1 MLHFFILY
9 ISSSFL
15 NIYKMEEILFSK
27 GNLPFAV
34 DSTNGWT
41 ESQFYQLKNQIIA
54 YKYLIRNMGVPSEI
68 LEKIRGSEMEEW
80 DKMREKNLEKIQETY
95 EKRFEDHDLSMKELG
110 LYFKKRM
117 KDQEII
123 PRLFADRNYGEEIE
137 YNADTEVENRKLKLA
152 NYLSH
157 IKDGK
162 ENRDIKENLR
172 ANSIIK
178 AEEKLN
184 CADNFFGGEE
194 EIFNRNGNGVCMT
207 STAEESTSN
216 NNINNNY
223 IVQDDLIKSAQTE
236 LKLLKI
242 YNLQKKVRKEVLFNF
257 VNDFEKQNS
266 VYYSDM
272 LFYKTLLDR
281 RFYKRAPNPTDRK
294 DRKLN
299 ERFEQQLRSGYDIRK
314 KEKHRE
320 FLNQLMQHQRDFG
333 EFHFKNKRQ
342 ALKKRAQ
349 QVKQYIDNIEK
360 KDQQEKEKRER
371 ERIML
376 LKQNNIEGYLKMINE
391 AKDAR
396 LVEFMN
402 QTDMFLKEIEDKISV
417 QKEITQKIIK
427 QQEEIIQDVE
437 MDIDQDE
444 EMNSNI
450 DGEEGHEEN
459 KNGHIKK
466 SLIHIE
472 EEKDE
477 KMREKVSN
485 SKNYYLTA
493 HSVLEEIK
501 EQPKLL
507 KSGQLKSYQLVG
519 LQWLVSLY
527 VNNLNGI
534 LADEMGLGKTIQTIS
549 LICYVIEKK
558 FNYGP
563 FLIVVPLSTISNWVL
578 EFAKWAPDI
587 KLVTYK
593 GPPNLRRQL
602 AYQIKNE
609 KNRFNVVLTTY
620 EYIMKDKYFLNK
632 ICWQYIIVDEG
643 HRMKNSK
650 SKFTQTLGTQFNS
663 VYRLLLTGTPLQ
675 NNLSELWALL
685 NFLLPKIF
693 NSCEDFEKW
702 FNQPFNNKLTVE
714 RTSDL
719 NEEQQLLII
728 NRLHTVLRPFLLR
741 REKKDVEK
749 ELPNKLEFVIKVEL
763 SAWQKVI
770 YHQIKEKGVH
780 ARDPSTGKFGSKAL
794 MNTMMQLRKICNHPY
809 LFLDN
814 NNSLYDH
821 VDDMIYRASGK
832 FELLD
837 KMVPKLLTAGHKILI
852 FSQMTQLM
860 DIMQLFFDYKGFK
873 HLRLDG
879 NTKADDR
886 GNQMEMFNDP
896 NSEFKIF
903 ILSTRAG
910 GLGLNL
916 QTADTVIIFDSDWNP
931 QMDIQ
936 AQDRAHRI
944 GQKHEVRVFRFI
956 TQTAIEEEILS
967 KAAFK
972 KNLDDK
978 IIRAG
983 LYNVKYS
990 EHERRKKLEDLLKND
1005 KEEDEEED
1013 EIPTDEQINEMLA
1026 RNEDEFKLYEQM
1038 DKERYERENRDEKIK
1053 YIEKR
1058 CNIDMS
1064 TVKNINYRLLQDY
1077 EVPDWIHIRNPE
1089 VKEEEIMGKGMRN
1102 RPKVNYKDEYDDY
1115 QFLVE
1120 DDEDESQNE
1129 NEIGKRKKR
1138 RADQKL
1144 ENLGEK
1150 KRRIEDDE
1158 NYVNDEDEGDSFSIS
1173 IPRSK
1178 KSSSLLNNKNS
1189 KMKIQITMGNF

>member
-1 MLHFFILY
+1 
-9 ISSSFL
+9 
-15 NIYKMEEILFSK
+15 MEEILFSK
-27 GNLPFAV
+27 GNLPATV
-34 DSTNGWT
+34 DPTNGWT
-41 ESQFYQLKNQIIA
+41 EGQYNQLKNQIIA

-68 LEKIRGSEMEEW
+68 LEKIRSSEVEEW
-80 DKMREKNLEKIQETY
+80 EKMREKNLEKIQETY

-110 LYFKKRM
+110 VYFKKRM
-117 KDQEII
+117 KDQEMI
-123 PRLFADRNYGEEIE
+123 PRLFAERNYVEEIE
-137 YNADTEVENRKLKLA
+137 YNADTEIENRKFKLA

-157 IKDGK
+157 LK
-162 ENRDIKENLR
+162 ENSVNDKEEASSIKNP
-172 ANSIIK
+172 AN
-178 AEEKLN
+178 
-184 CADNFFGGEE
+184 
-194 EIFNRNGNGVCMT
+194 
-207 STAEESTSN
+207 
-216 NNINNNY
+216 
-223 IVQDDLIKSAQTE
+223 DLIKNAQTE

-242 YNLQKKVRKEVLFNF
+242 YNLQKKIRKEVLFNF

-281 RFYKRAPNPTDRK
+281 RFYKRAPNPIDRK

-320 FLNQLMQHQRDFG
+320 FLNNLLQHQRDFA

-349 QVKQYIDNIEK
+349 QVKQFIENIEK
-360 KDQQEKEKRER
+360 KDHQEKEKRER

-417 QKEITQKIIK
+417 QKDITQQIIK
-427 QQEEIIQDVE
+427 QQEEMCKEDEIDMDVE
-437 MDIDQDE
+437 E
-444 EMNSNI
+444 ELKS
-450 DGEEGHEEN
+450 EELLDDDSE
-459 KNGHIKK
+459 KNGHIKR
-466 SLIHIE
+466 SLINIE

-485 SKNYYLTA
+485 SKNYYIKA

-507 KSGQLKSYQLVG
+507 KNGQLKSYQLVG

-578 EFAKWAPDI
+578 EFSKWAPDI
-587 KLVTYK
+587 KMVTYK
-593 GPPNLRRQL
+593 GPPNHRRQL

-632 ICWQYIIVDEG
+632 IYWQYIIVDEG

-650 SKFTQTLGTQFNS
+650 SKFTQTLGTQFSS

-675 NNLSELWALL
+675 NNLAELWALL

-702 FNQPFNNKLTVE
+702 FNQPFNNKLSAE
-714 RTSDL
+714 KTSDL

-770 YHQIKEKGVH
+770 YNQIKEKGVH
-780 ARDPSTGKFGSKAL
+780 ARDPTTGKFGSKAL

-809 LFLDN
+809 LFLDS

-821 VDDMIYRASGK
+821 VDEMIYRASGK

-837 KMVPKLLTAGHKILI
+837 KMIPKLLTAGHKILI
-852 FSQMTQLM
+852 FSQMTHLM
-860 DIMQLFFDYKGFK
+860 DIMQLYFDYKGYR

-886 GNQMEMFNDP
+886 GSQMELFNEP
-896 NSEFKIF
+896 NSEYKIF

-916 QTADTVIIFDSDWNP
+916 QTADTVVIFDSDWNP

-944 GQKHEVRVFRFI
+944 GQKQEVRVFRFI

-972 KNLDDK
+972 KNLDEK

-990 EHERRKKLEDLLKND
+990 EHERRKKLEDLLKNE

-1038 DKERYERENRDEKIK
+1038 DSERYERDNRDEKIK
-1053 YIEKR
+1053 YIVKR
-1058 CNIDMS
+1058 CNIDLS
-1064 TVKNINYRLLQDY
+1064 TVKHINYRLLQDY
-1077 EVPDWIHIRNPE
+1077 EVPDWIHIKNPE

-1115 QFLVE
+1115 QFLIE
-1120 DDEDESQNE
+1120 EDESSQE
-1129 NEIGKRKKR
+1129 NEVGKRRKR
-1138 RADQKL
+1138 KATMRL
-1144 ENLGEK
+1144 ENVSGK
-1150 KRRIEDDE
+1150 KRRIEDE
-1158 NYVNDEDEGDSFSIS
+1158 ESVVNGEDEMDSIS
-1173 IPRSK
+1173 ISLERSK
-1178 KSSSLLNNKNS
+1178 NSSSNVNKES
-1189 KMKIQITMGNF
+1189 KMKIQITMGN